1 MLYYEFMRKAVSLA
15 VVEAD
20 NGKYYLEPAFR
31 VILDSEGLNPADVTD
46 YEISWTG
53 VKEYLELY
61 VKKMNA
67 LSDNTPIVVD
77 WLYQIITTQVD
88 PAMMEEENE
97 AVKNLI
103 EYMRLKNGKAE

>member
-1 MLYYEFMRKAVSLA
+1 MLYHEFMRKAASYTVE
-15 VVEAD
+15 EAD
-20 NGKYYLEPAFR
+20 NGKYYLEPDFR
-31 VILDSEGLNPADVTD
+31 VILDSEGLDPANVTD
-46 YEISWTG
+46 YEIGWGG

-67 LSDNTPIVVD
+67 ISDNSPVVVD

-88 PAMMEEENE
+88 PAMLEEENE
-97 AVKNLI
+97 VVKNLI

>member
-31 VILDSEGLNPADVTD
+31 VILSEEGLDPADVTD
-46 YEISWTG
+46 YEISWAG
-53 VKEYLELY
+53 VKEYLELH

-67 LSDNTPIVVD
+67 ISDKTPAVVD
-77 WLYQIITTQVD
+77 WLYETITMQIE
-88 PAMMEEENE
+88 PAMLEEENE